1 MKNSDSKYKR
11 IVVKAGTA
19 VLTQGEEH
27 SQLDE
32 QNIRNLVNQITSLM
46 ESDYEIVLISSG
58 AIASGRDILQNN
70 LNNQNK
76 RNIVSRQVLAA
87 IGQSKLM
94 NFYQESFGESGIF
107 TAQTLLTSD
116 DLSNRQSYLNI
127 KNTLISLLGLK
138 AVPILNENDVV
149 AVEEIS
155 HVFGDNDRLSALVAN
170 LIDADLLIVLSDT
183 DGLYDKDPNAFPDAQ
198 LVEKVSVI
206 DESIDQMIGKNIN
219 PWARGGMVTKIEA
232 ARLVT
237 SAGIPMVLCN
247 GNTPNILLEV
257 VSHDFT
263 GTLFEPKEGRL
274 ESRKTWMLA
283 IVAEFKT
290 AHICVDAG
298 AKQALLKN
306 ASLLPS
312 GILNT
317 HGDFNRG
324 DVIYI
329 ADENGEN
336 PFACGITNY
345 SSNDV
350 KQISGKQSTVIEASL
365 GYNYGEEII
374 HRDNLVNL

>member
-1 MKNSDSKYKR
+1 METQTPNYKR
-11 IVVKAGTA
+11 IVIKAGTA

-27 SQLDE
+27 SQLNE
-32 QNIRNLVNQITSLM
+32 SNIQNLVGQIISLM
-46 ESDYEIVLISSG
+46 RSGYEIVLISSG
-58 AIASGRDILQNN
+58 AIASGRDIIKNN
-70 LNNQNK
+70 LNSQNK

-94 NFYQESFGESGIF
+94 NFYQESFGRSGVY

-127 KNTLISLLGLK
+127 KNTLISLLELK

-170 LIDADLLIVLSDT
+170 LIDADLLIILSDT
-183 DGLYDKDPNAFPDAQ
+183 DGLYDQDPNAHPNAK
-198 LVEKVSVI
+198 LVETVATI
-206 DESIDQMIGKNIN
+206 DDSIDQMIGKNIN

-232 ARLVT
+232 AKLVT

-247 GNTPNILLEV
+247 GNTSNILINV
-257 VSHDFT
+257 VNNNFT
-263 GTLFEPKEGRL
+263 GTLFEAKKTRL

-283 IVAEFKT
+283 IATEFNT
-290 AHICVDAG
+290 AHICVDKG
-298 AKQALLKN
+298 AKNALIKN

-312 GILNT
+312 GILSI
-317 HGDFNRG
+317 HGKFERG

-329 ADENGEN
+329 TSDNGTH

-345 SSNDV
+345 SSTDV
-350 KQISGKQSTVIEASL
+350 HQISGQQSTDIEATL

>member
-1 MKNSDSKYKR
+1 MENNSSRYNR

-19 VLTQGEEH
+19 VLTQGEDH
-27 SQLDE
+27 SQLNE
-32 QNIRNLVNQITSLM
+32 KNIRNLVDQIVSLM
-46 ESDYEIVLISSG
+46 KSGFEVVLISSG
-58 AIASGRDILQNN
+58 AIASGREILNHS

-127 KNTLISLLGLK
+127 KNTLISLLELK

-170 LIDADLLIVLSDT
+170 LIDADLLIILSDT
-183 DGLYDKDPNAFPDAQ
+183 DGLYDRDPNVFSDAK
-198 LVEKVSVI
+198 LVTNVATI
-206 DESIDQMIGKNIN
+206 DDSIDQMIGKNIN

-232 ARLVT
+232 AKLVT
-237 SAGIPMVLCN
+237 SAGIPMALCN
-247 GNTPNILLEV
+247 GNTENILFKV
-257 VSHDFT
+257 VSDKFT
-263 GTLFEPKEGRL
+263 GTLFEAKQERL

-283 IVAEFKT
+283 IVTELQS
-290 AHICVDAG
+290 AHISVDQG
-298 AKQALLKN
+298 AQTALMKN

-312 GILNT
+312 GISDL
-317 HGDFNRG
+317 HGAFNRG

-329 ADENGEN
+329 TDSSGAN

-345 SSNDV
+345 SSDDV
-350 KQISGKQSTVIEASL
+350 QKIQGQQSINIEGSL

-374 HRDNLVNL
+374 HRDNLVIL

>member
-1 MKNSDSKYKR
+1 MKHSDSKYKR

-19 VLTQGEEH
+19 VLTQGAEH

-155 HVFGDNDRLSALVAN
+155 HVFGDNDRLSSLVAN
-170 LIDADLLIVLSDT
+170 LIYADLLIVLSD
-183 DGLYDKDPNAFPDAQ
+183 
-198 LVEKVSVI
+198 
-206 DESIDQMIGKNIN
+206 
-219 PWARGGMVTKIEA
+219 
-232 ARLVT
+232 
-237 SAGIPMVLCN
+237 
-247 GNTPNILLEV
+247 
-257 VSHDFT
+257 
-263 GTLFEPKEGRL
+263 
-274 ESRKTWMLA
+274 
-283 IVAEFKT
+283 
-290 AHICVDAG
+290 
-298 AKQALLKN
+298 
-306 ASLLPS
+306 
-312 GILNT
+312 
-317 HGDFNRG
+317 
-324 DVIYI
+324 
-329 ADENGEN
+329 
-336 PFACGITNY
+336 
-345 SSNDV
+345 ND
-350 KQISGKQSTVIEASL
+350 
-365 GYNYGEEII
+365 
-374 HRDNLVNL
+374 

>member
-1 MKNSDSKYKR
+1 MKNSNSKYKR

-32 QNIRNLVNQITSLM
+32 ENIRNLVNQITSLM

-263 GTLFEPKEGRL
+263 GTLFEAKEGRL

>member
-1 MKNSDSKYKR
+1 MKNSNSKYKR
-11 IVVKAGTA
+11 IVIKAGTA

-127 KNTLISLLGLK
+127 KNTLISLLELK

>member
-1 MKNSDSKYKR
+1 MKNSNSKYKR

-263 GTLFEPKEGRL
+263 GTLFEAKEGRL